1 MGSKEA
7 DGNASGRT
15 TLTSMPAKCIGE
27 TSEMG
32 SLSRVTSVQLLARA
46 DKLGPRIGLR
56 LRRPTQHVG
65 YRAKAYAKLGR
76 PRTNPPLHKSA
87 GENQKEKRTGKRTHR
102 NQDGNVAETYTNS
115 GSAS

>member
-1 MGSKEA
+1 LGSKEA

-76 PRTNPPLHKSA
+76 PWTSAHLHKPA
-87 GENQKEKRTGKRTHR
+87 GKSQKEKRIRAKTHTSQ
-102 NQDGNVAETYTNS
+102 NGNVTENPNKQQ
-115 GSAS
+115 